1 MKVSENPYFDLTF
14 FSFFGELFKRLFQFA
29 TWQKKV
35 LATDEIQILVLMTVG
50 ASSALVG
57 SFLVLRK
64 MTMLAN
70 SLSHTIL
77 LGIVLAFLLGSS
89 TQGFHEGHLN
99 ISLMFIAA
107 LFAGLLT
114 AISTQVLTKN
124 LQLQEDASLGLVFT
138 TFFALG
144 IIIVNMWTRDSHIG
158 AEVVMG
164 NVDALHSDDIRLA
177 FIILCMNAAAIFI
190 FYKEWQITTFD
201 PPFAK
206 AMGISPQFFNYFLMV
221 LASLTVVGAFRAI
234 GVLMVLTFVTAPP
247 LTARL
252 FCNKLSRLLLCA
264 IAIGCGGSLVGV
276 ALSRHLLT
284 VYGLAL
290 STGGIVVIL
299 LGSFYLICLVIKR
312 RISRSI
318 SMKQAVP
325 EAFDTPAD
333 TKIH

>member
-1 MKVSENPYFDLTF
+1 VAANPYFDQTF
-14 FSFFGELFKRLFQFA
+14 FSFFGQLFKRLFQFA
-29 TWQKKV
+29 SGQTSH
-35 LATDEIQILVLMTVG
+35 LATDEIQILVLMAVG

-57 SFLVLRK
+57 ALLVLRK

-89 TQGFHEGHLN
+89 SQAFHEGHLD
-99 ISLMFIAA
+99 ISLMFFAA

-114 AISTQVLTKN
+114 AISTEVLTRN

-144 IIIVNMWTRDSHIG
+144 IIIVNMWTSGSHIG

-164 NVDALHSDDIRLA
+164 NVDALHSDDIGPALV
-177 FIILCMNAAAIFI
+177 ILCLNAAAIFI

-206 AMGISPQFFNYFLMV
+206 AMGISPKIFNYFLMA

-252 FCNKLSRLLLCA
+252 FCNRLSHLLCLA
-264 IAIGCGGSLVGV
+264 VAIGCAGSLVGV

-290 STGGIVVIL
+290 STGGLVVTL
-299 LGSFYLICLVIKR
+299 LGSFYLICLVVKKFMEPR
-312 RISRSI
+312 GLSRSSI
-318 SMKQAVP
+318 DYP
-325 EAFDTPAD
+325 R
-333 TKIH
+333 

>member
-1 MKVSENPYFDLTF
+1 MTGNPYFDLTF
-14 FSFFGELFKRLFQFA
+14 FSFFGEIFKRLFHFA
-29 TWQKKV
+29 TWQNQNLS
-35 LATDEIQILVLMTVG
+35 LATDEVQILVLMAIG

-57 SFLVLRK
+57 CLLVLRK

-77 LGIVLAFLLGSS
+77 LGIVLAFLLGASS
-89 TQGFHEGHLN
+89 QGFHGAHLN
-99 ISLMFIAA
+99 ISLMFFAA
-107 LFAGLLT
+107 LLAGFLT
-114 AISTQVLTKN
+114 SIATEILTKS

-158 AEVVMG
+158 SEVVMG

-177 FIILCMNAAAIFI
+177 LVILCINAVAIFL

-201 PPFAK
+201 PAFAK
-206 AMGISPQFFNYFLMV
+206 ALGISTHVFNYFLMT
-221 LASLTVVGAFRAI
+221 LASLTVVGAFRAV

-247 LTARL
+247 LAARL
-252 FCNKLSRLLLCA
+252 FCNKLSHLLLLSM
-264 IAIGCGGSLVGV
+264 AIGCGGSLVGV

-290 STGGIVVIL
+290 STGGIVVVL
-299 LGSFYLICLVIKR
+299 LGSFYLICLFIKTWMDK
-312 RISRSI
+312 SI
-318 SMKQAVP
+318 PQSFLDNVK
-325 EAFDTPAD
+325 
-333 TKIH
+333 